1 MSIGVTWLLLSVP
14 LNLLRVYSLRL
25 YSHNTYFYFI
35 TSKNVTYLEELYI
48 QGK

>member
-14 LNLLRVYSLRL
+14 LNLLRVYYLRL

-35 TSKNVTYLEELYI
+35 TSKNVTYLEELYT